1 MRFQDI
7 TFTIDIDSLSEE
19 EYNKL
24 MAKITELMPVIGEV
38 NTMTYDDQLMESLG
52 YSSPDDFT
60 PWEEAWEGSVYLPME
75 INSQLRK
82 TQ

>member
-7 TFTIDIDSLSEE
+7 TFTIDIDSLSEK

-38 NTMTYDDQLMESLG
+38 NTMTYDDELMESQG
-52 YSSPDDFT
+52 YSSPEDFIK
-60 PWEEAWEGSVYLPME
+60 EEV
-75 INSQLRK
+75 
-82 TQ
+82 

>member
-7 TFTIDIDSLSEE
+7 TFTIDIDSLSDK

-38 NTMTYDDQLMESLG
+38 NTMTYDDELMESLG
-52 YSSPDDFT
+52 YSSPEDFIK
-60 PWEEAWEGSVYLPME
+60 EEV
-75 INSQLRK
+75 
-82 TQ
+82 

>member
-7 TFTIDIDSLSEE
+7 TFTIDIDSLSEK

-38 NTMTYDDQLMESLG
+38 NTMTYDDELMESLG
-52 YSSPDDFT
+52 YSSPEDFIK
-60 PWEEAWEGSVYLPME
+60 EEV
-75 INSQLRK
+75 
-82 TQ
+82 